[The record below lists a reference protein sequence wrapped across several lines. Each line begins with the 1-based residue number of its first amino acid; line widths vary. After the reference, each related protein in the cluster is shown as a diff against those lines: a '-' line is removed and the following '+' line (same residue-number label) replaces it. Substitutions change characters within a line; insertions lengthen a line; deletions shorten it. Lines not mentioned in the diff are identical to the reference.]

1 MAPKRL
7 QINRLAKLTGHHNP
21 RVDSGLASG
30 TRSAC
35 SSARSSHS
43 RHASLMRPSGLRSV
57 RMHLLCS
64 LMSARRPDPSFPAS
78 LRAACD
84 PWAPGDALQPYC
96 RICEAR
102 GSPLPHA
109 AAPADR
115 TNPRCAA
122 LVAKRTVPARSAN
135 QDVVR
140 PKLCAAVPSEV
151 PTSSESPFGDRGDTP

>member
-1 MAPKRL
+1 
-7 QINRLAKLTGHHNP
+7 LALFQRFAAFLSFIII
-21 RVDSGLASG
+21 RVG
-30 TRSAC
+30 TRVSLP
-35 SSARSSHS
+35 AREVPAHRPVLLTA
-43 RHASLMRPSGLRSV
+43 RHASWMRPSGLRSV